1 MTFYSSDASQV
12 SFLQAGTGAVVRS
25 SLSKLHDFVSVMDFG
40 AVGDN
45 TNDDTAAIQAAV
57 NAVLAAGGGTV
68 YVPPGSYKVT
78 ATITLGASV
87 SIVGLGKLAT
97 KFYPTTAV
105 TGRLFSYKPAVF
117 TTSGIVLSD
126 FAVYGNATTLGVADL
141 QNLTFVTIQR
151 VYMDSFTNSGQIHVS
166 LNNVEDS
173 TIAESAFMSIHG
185 DGLVMQTN
193 ANNNVIRG
201 CTFNAAGAAGVG
213 ISMDSTTQNTVVIG
227 CNFEGASVGNTGIIA
242 GGSYNTC
249 IIGNYFEYWTGA
261 CVSAN
266 TGTTKNLRISDNFLL
281 ATSAAAA
288 CCVLNSAG
296 VNDRL
301 TLENNYLEGLGN
313 AGITTVGFFLDG
325 STNVWARGNKS
336 GGAGTGIIHIGGSTK
351 ASPDYCQVSS
361 IIPNVQSPAY
371 AATLNIDASTG
382 DKFFVGALTGNITIA
397 APTNGT
403 IGQRISLF
411 FIQDTTAGHTVTWN
425 SVFIRVS
432 WSDAGNTAFTRSS
445 ISFTCLDGTNWIQ
458 EGAAK
463 GWS

>member
-1 MTFYSSDASQV
+1 MTFYSSDSSQV
-12 SFLQAGTGAVVRS
+12 SFLQSGTAAAVRS
-25 SLSKLHDFVSVMDFG
+25 SLSKMRDFVSVLDFG

-45 TNDDTAAIQAAV
+45 VNDDTAAIQAAV
-57 NAVLAAGGGTV
+57 NAVIANGGGTV

-87 SIVGLGKLAT
+87 SIIGLGKLAT
-97 KFYPTTAV
+97 KFYPTAAI
-105 TGRLFSYKPAVF
+105 TGFLFSYKPVSF
-117 TTSGIVLSD
+117 TTTGIVLSD
-126 FAVYGNATTLGVADL
+126 FSVIGNATTLGAADL

-151 VYMDSFTNSGQIHVS
+151 VYMDSFTNSGQVHVS

-185 DGLVMQTN
+185 DGIFMQTN
-193 ANNNVIRG
+193 SNNNVVRG
-201 CTFNAAGAAGVG
+201 CTFNAAGSAAVGVNL
-213 ISMDSTTQNTVVIG
+213 DNTTQNTVIIG
-227 CNFEGASVGNTGIIA
+227 NNFEGASVGNTGVIA
-242 GGSYNTC
+242 GGTYNTC
-249 IIGNYFEYWTGA
+249 IFGNYFEYWTGA

-266 TGTTKNLRISDNFLL
+266 TGSAKNLRISDNFLL

-296 VNDRL
+296 TNDRL

-313 AGITTVGFFLDG
+313 ASITTVGFFLDG

-336 GGAGTGIIHIGGSTK
+336 GGTGTGIIHIGGVTK

-361 IIPNVQSPAY
+361 IIPNTQSPAY
-371 AATLNIDASTG
+371 SATLSIDASAG
-382 DKFFVGALTGNITIA
+382 EKFYVGALTGNITIA

-403 IGQRISLF
+403 IGQRISFF
-411 FIQDTTAGHTVTWN
+411 FIQDGTGGRTVTWN
-425 SVFIRVS
+425 SVFVRNS
-432 WSDAGNTAFTRSS
+432 WSDAGNTANTRSS
-445 ISFTCLDGTNWIQ
+445 ISFTCLDGTNWLQ